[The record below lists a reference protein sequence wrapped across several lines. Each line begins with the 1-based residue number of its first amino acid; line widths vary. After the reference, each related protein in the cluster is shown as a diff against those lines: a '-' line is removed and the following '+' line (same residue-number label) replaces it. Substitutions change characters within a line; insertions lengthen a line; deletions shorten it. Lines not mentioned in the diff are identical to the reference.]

1 MSMADTND
9 TMAPDASPGSV
20 GKSGVRRVNKVPLF
34 IAGGVMVAFAGIVA
48 SVAVSKSNQQQAQ
61 QAQPER
67 QKKSNT
73 SAKAMA
79 EAIAGD
85 KTAGMVASKPTVPD
99 MQELAPPQDKQGIP
113 VAPVDNPDTPP
124 TPPRNTQPAMAPASP
139 VDPEADEYR
148 RDRQKRFADAAR
160 AKTKVPF
167 EKQGT
172 GGSSLVGSSATGAT
186 PQSRDEILAKIA
198 ETRRQM
204 ESATQGDANAKYQ
217 AELARIR
224 TTMGLNGSGTGAAG
238 AGGGS
243 ALGLAQAGQ
252 APRNDIQ
259 QFAGS
264 GQGDRWK
271 LDSEVQAPRTKFELR
286 AGGVIPGLMLSGINS
301 DLPGSIVGQ
310 VSSNVYDTATG
321 RYLLIPQFSKLFGT
335 YSSQVVFGQ
344 KAVLVAWQ
352 RIQFPDGKVFDI
364 GAMPGTDAAGY
375 AGFRDQ
381 VDNHYGRIF
390 GSALLMSLVTAG
402 VAYSQDMNRPQGP
415 YSQPTASG
423 ELQQALGQQLG
434 QVTAQMITKN
444 LNIAPTLEIRPG
456 YRFNIVAVKDLT
468 FTTPYKSFD
477 YQ

>member
-1 MSMADTND
+1 MAEQND
-9 TMAPDASPGSV
+9 MMAPDASPGAL

-34 IAGGVMVAFAGIVA
+34 IAGGVLVAFAGSVA
-48 SVAVSKSNQQQAQ
+48 LVAVSKSNQQQAQ
-61 QAQPER
+61 QEQPER
-67 QKKSNT
+67 QKKTNT

-79 EAIAGD
+79 ETIAGD
-85 KTAGMVASKPTVPD
+85 NKAGLVASKLTVPD
-99 MQELAPPQDKQGIP
+99 LADLAPPQDKPPIP
-113 VAPVDNPDTPP
+113 VAPVSNLDAPP
-124 TPPRNTQPAMAPASP
+124 VPPQRPSAPPITAAAP
-139 VDPEADEYR
+139 MDPESENFR
-148 RDRQKRFADAAR
+148 LDRQKRFVDAAR
-160 AKTKVPF
+160 AKTRVPF
-167 EKQGT
+167 DKQGA
-172 GGSSLVGSSATGAT
+172 GGSSLVASSAAGAT
-186 PQSRDEILAKIA
+186 PQTRDEILAKIA

-204 ESATQGDANAKYQ
+204 EGAAQGDVNAKYQ

-224 TTMGLNGSGTGAAG
+224 TTMGLGGASAG
-238 AGGGS
+238 AGAGSGS
-243 ALGLAQAGQ
+243 ALALASTAQGS
-252 APRNDIQ
+252 RNDIQ
-259 QFAGS
+259 QFAGN

-271 LDSEVQAPRTKFELR
+271 LDSEVQAPRSKFELR

-321 RYLLIPQFSKLFGT
+321 RHLLVPQFSKLFGT
-335 YSSQVVFGQ
+335 YSSQVVYGQ

-364 GAMPGTDAAGY
+364 GAMPGTDSAGY

-402 VAYSQDMNRPQGP
+402 VTYSQDQSRPQGL

-456 YRFNIVAVKDLT
+456 YRFNIIAVKDLT
-468 FTTPYKSFD
+468 FTKPYKSFD
-477 YQ
+477 YQQ